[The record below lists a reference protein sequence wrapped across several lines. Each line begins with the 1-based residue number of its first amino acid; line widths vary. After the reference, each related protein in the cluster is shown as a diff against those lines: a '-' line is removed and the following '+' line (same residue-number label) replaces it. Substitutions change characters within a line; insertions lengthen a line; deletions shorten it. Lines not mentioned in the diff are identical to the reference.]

1 MTVDS
6 NPSIVIEEPCVTAN
20 ILHTVSA
27 ESDTFLLKSM
37 KTISSESI
45 VLEKLATCGL
55 LLISS
60 R

>member
-27 ESDTFLLKSM
+27 ESDTFFIEINENHIIRKYSFR
-37 KTISSESI
+37 K
-45 VLEKLATCGL
+45 VGD
-55 LLISS
+55 LLIVANK
-60 R
+60 